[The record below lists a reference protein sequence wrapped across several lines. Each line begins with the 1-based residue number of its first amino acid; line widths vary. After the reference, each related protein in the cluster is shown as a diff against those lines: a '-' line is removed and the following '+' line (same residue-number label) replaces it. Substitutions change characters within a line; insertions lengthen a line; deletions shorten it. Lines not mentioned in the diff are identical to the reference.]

1 MQRHQRFVVSCVSAL
16 ALCACPPMLA
26 DVDAGPTFPPS
37 LKHAHNDYEHTRPL
51 FDALD
56 QKFESVEADI
66 WLDGTTEIGVSH
78 AGPPYKG
85 SLKSLYLDPL
95 AQRIADHNGSV
106 HGDGKPFFLWLDLK
120 DGSQALQDLLVA
132 QLAGYSFLTQFDDSG
147 VVTQGAVTVL
157 LTGDDK
163 AKKALVN
170 SRAAPRPY
178 SRDSNDY
185 SPMDPAADGKWSTY
199 AVNYYAFMQ
208 WDGAGTIP
216 RAQQKQ
222 LENLINGAHAT
233 GRTLRIYSSPD
244 TPAYWQAAKAAHLD
258 FINTDKL
265 AELASSL

>member
-1 MQRHQRFVVSCVSAL
+1 MMKRVFIVLSCFVL
-16 ALCACPPMLA
+16 TACPPTLA

-51 FDALD
+51 LDALD
-56 QKFESVEADI
+56 QKFESVEADV
-66 WLDGTTEIGVSH
+66 WLDGTAEIGVSH
-78 AGPPYKG
+78 AGPPFKG

-95 AQRIADHNGSV
+95 AQRIADNGGSV

-120 DGSQALQDLLVA
+120 DGSTALQDALAA
-132 QLAGYSFLTQFDDSG
+132 QLAGYSFLTQFDDNG
-147 VVTQGAVTVL
+147 VATQGAVTVL

-163 AKKALVN
+163 AKKALVT
-170 SRAAPRPY
+170 RASPRPY
-178 SRDSNDY
+178 ARDSNDY
-185 SPMDPAADGKWSTY
+185 SAMDPAADGKWASY
-199 AVNYYAFMQ
+199 AVNYYSFMQ

-216 RAQQKQ
+216 RAQQRQ

-233 GRTLRIYSSPD
+233 GRSIRIYASPD
-244 TPAYWQAAKAAHLD
+244 TPGYWAAAKAAHLD